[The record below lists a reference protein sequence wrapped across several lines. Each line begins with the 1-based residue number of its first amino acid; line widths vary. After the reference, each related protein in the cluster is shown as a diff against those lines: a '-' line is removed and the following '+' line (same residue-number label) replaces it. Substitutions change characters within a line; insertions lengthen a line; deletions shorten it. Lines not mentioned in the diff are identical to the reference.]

1 MRVLHAVRSDGFAG
15 VERHI
20 ASLAV
25 EQERAGHQ
33 VAVVGGDPTAMAGL
47 LGTVPHHPART
58 VPQTTAAIG
67 RWRGYDVLHVH
78 MTAAELA
85 AVLADPLGWR
95 PVVATRHFAGRR
107 GSGALARA
115 AARVIEHRLAAQ
127 IAISSYVARSVEGTS
142 TVVPTGVPVRPPG
155 RPAAERERTVLV
167 VQRLQPEKQTAVA
180 VEAFARSGLAEQ
192 GWSMDVVGPGAERAR
207 LERQA
212 AAQAPPGSVRF
223 LGRRH
228 DVQDRMATAAVLLA
242 PCPLEGLGMS
252 VLEAMAAGLPVVAA
266 ASGGH
271 LETVGSTPDAAV
283 FPPGDADVAAR
294 LLRELA
300 ADQGRRDTYGEALRV
315 IQQQRFTVAEQQ
327 RATEAVYRSVL

>member
-20 ASLAV
+20 AFLAV
-25 EQERAGHQ
+25 EQQRAGHQ

-47 LGTVPHHPART
+47 LGTIPHHPARS
-58 VPQTTAAIG
+58 VAQTAAAIG

-85 AVLADPLGWR
+85 AVVVDPLGR
-95 PVVATRHFAGRR
+95 EPVVATRHFAGRR

-115 AARVIEHRLAAQ
+115 GARVIAHRLAAQ
-127 IAISSYVARSVEGTS
+127 IAISAYVAHSVDGVS

-155 RPAAERERTVLV
+155 PSAAERDRTVLV

-180 VEAFARSGLAEQ
+180 VAAFARSGLAEQ
-192 GWSMDVVGPGAERAR
+192 GWSLEVVGPGAERAK
-207 LERQA
+207 LERQS

-223 LGRRH
+223 LGRRP
-228 DVQDRMATAAVLLA
+228 DVPDRMAAAAVLLA

-266 ASGGH
+266 AAGGH
-271 LETVGSTPDAAV
+271 LETVGSTPGATL
-283 FPPGDADVAAR
+283 FPPGDADAAAG

-300 ADQGRRDTYGEALRV
+300 ADPERRDTYGRALRAT
-315 IQQQRFTVAEQQ
+315 QQQRFTVAEQQ